1 MNTHSKEINNS
12 NNESDLIIFS
22 LKNKNHF
29 ANNEINESI
38 IKPNHHFSI
47 NQNNNSYENK
57 EENKFPF
64 TNSIIREKIAIPK
77 IKIIEKQNE
86 NNEEFL
92 SIYKLLNIT

>member
-47 NQNNNSYENK
+47 NN
-57 EENKFPF
+57 F
-64 TNSIIREKIAIPK
+64 
-77 IKIIEKQNE
+77 
-86 NNEEFL
+86 FL
-92 SIYKLLNIT
+92 